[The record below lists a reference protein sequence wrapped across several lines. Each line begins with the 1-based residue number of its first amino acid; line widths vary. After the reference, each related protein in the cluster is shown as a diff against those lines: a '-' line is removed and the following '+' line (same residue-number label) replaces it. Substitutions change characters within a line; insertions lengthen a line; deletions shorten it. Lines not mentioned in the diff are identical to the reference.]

1 MAFMKKDDLNDRLN
15 DSVFAGR
22 DTSKPLPKFQFP
34 AHESRPD
41 DIRQLV
47 EDELML
53 DGNPRQNLATFC
65 QTFEEPEVRHIMN
78 LAIDRNMIDK
88 TEYPQ
93 TAELEIRCAHM
104 LANLWHAPDA
114 TQTIGTSTVG
124 SSEACM
130 LGGSRQVCRSA

>member
-1 MAFMKKDDLNDRLN
+1 
-15 DSVFAGR
+15 
-22 DTSKPLPKFQFP
+22 
-34 AHESRPD
+34 
-41 DIRQLV
+41 
-47 EDELML
+47 ML

-124 SSEACM
+124 SSEWVFHASVT
-130 LGGSRQVCRSA
+130 GDFTAS